1 MFRNAIKVVYK
12 EDERQVIHMTKQ
24 WNFIIGNKLITIY
37 DTDKSLAEEKARAL
51 YEELQNSNG

>member
-1 MFRNAIKVVYK
+1 
-12 EDERQVIHMTKQ
+12 MTKQ